1 MPLSVRLNSNARGL
15 SIVRSSASKPIV
27 FLTVLLCWCS
37 ARQQLPAADEIPM
50 PARVVDFS
58 GLYGQISRAVV
69 GITRSNFPRGRS
81 RSSISHYG
89 TGTLLDP
96 VGLVLT
102 SPTVVPEGSRN
113 IDVYLHGGRVV
124 PAVLIKVYPE
134 KEVSLLQLKDFR
146 QALEPGRERLD
157 YLRLGSNNSL
167 SIGDPVL
174 SLGNAFGSIQ
184 TDDQVVM
191 AAGVFSAMV
200 ELKEKHVESV
210 YMGRALEFTAALN
223 NGMDG
228 GPLVDAHG
236 RLIGLLILNFS
247 RQRWLGTAIPIDDLK
262 HLLRSHRSWFDDRFE
277 KDAPVA
283 GLELMRSH
291 EGGRITILKVKADGP
306 AAEAGLRRGDV
317 LKTFNGAKVETVA
330 DFRDLFNRTL
340 PGQQVRFEVVR
351 DKAAVA
357 VEVTL
362 WGRF

>member
-1 MPLSVRLNSNARGL
+1 MPLSGRLNSNDKGL
-15 SIVRSSASKPIV
+15 SIVRLPASKIFV
-27 FLTVLLCWCS
+27 FLTVVFCWSATRESLLAVDGTS
-37 ARQQLPAADEIPM
+37 VP
-50 PARVVDFS
+50 VKTVDFS
-58 GLYGQISRAVV
+58 ELYGSISRAVV
-69 GITRSNFPRGRS
+69 GVTRSKYPRGRPGF
-81 RSSISHYG
+81 SISHYG

-113 IDVYLHGGRVV
+113 IDVYLHGGRVAS
-124 PAVLIKVYPE
+124 AVLIKVYPE

-146 QALEPGRERLD
+146 SALEPGRERLD
-157 YLRLGSNNSL
+157 YLRLGL
-167 SIGDPVL
+167 SRELAIGDPVF
-174 SLGNAFGSIQ
+174 SLGNAFESIQ

-191 AAGVFSAMV
+191 AAGVLSSRV
-200 ELKEKHVESV
+200 ELKEKHPESIYV
-210 YMGRALEFTAALN
+210 GRALEFTAALN

-228 GPLVDAHG
+228 GPLVDANG
-236 RLIGLLILNFS
+236 RLVGLLILNFS

-262 HLLRSHRSWFDDRFE
+262 KLIQPHRSWFDDRLE
-277 KDAPVA
+277 TNAAVA

-291 EGGRITILKVKADGP
+291 EGGRITILEVKAGGP

-317 LKTFNGAKVETVA
+317 LKTFNGKKVETVA
-330 DFRDLFNRTL
+330 GFMALFKSAL